1 MHVQS
6 KSQEPNN
13 VIFQL
18 YCEDIMKTP
27 HVHQKRKI
35 KKNLL
40 TQREKLKKIKEI
52 KIVIKIV
59 IKIMKMK
66 ENKKIVDY
74 TIPI

>member
-35 KKNLL
+35 KKKIINPEGK
-40 TQREKLKKIKEI
+40 TEKNKRNKNCNKNCNKNYEDERE
-52 KIVIKIV
+52 
-59 IKIMKMK
+59 
-66 ENKKIVDY
+66 
-74 TIPI
+74 